1 MKFSKSI
8 IVLAITGTLIVGC
21 KKETA
26 VVASTSAATNTIATD
41 AKLATTSFK
50 IDGMTCAV
58 GCAKT
63 IEKELTQTSGV
74 KSATIDFDKKS
85 AKVQY
90 DTNSQSP
97 ENLVKIVEK
106 TGDGATYK
114 VSNVVNSADKAML
127 YQQEDPKKEK
137 VKKPEKKVAATAT
150 TASATATTTD
160 KPVGKSCCSGKKHC
174 SSDEKKSTM

>member
-1 MKFSKSI
+1 MNFSKSI
-8 IVLAITGTLIVGC
+8 VVFAIVGTFLVGC
-21 KKETA
+21 KKESA
-26 VVASTSAATNTIATD
+26 KVVATSAATQTIAAD

-50 IDGMTCAV
+50 IDGMTCAI

-74 KSATIDFDKKS
+74 KSATIDFDKKL
-85 AKVQY
+85 AKVEY

-137 VKKPEKKVAATAT
+137 EKKPEKKAAATAT
-150 TASATATTTD
+150 TTE

-174 SSDEKKSTM
+174 ASDAKKSTL